1 MAKTNYFQDM
11 TNKYQGNEDWVNM
24 ITGQEIQRS
33 AIKRIFKE
41 MINGAYDYGKYGH
54 YFLDAKF
61 LDNLMVAAAS
71 KLEYYTLL
79 SNATIMYRDYN
90 PNYPNLGFHFTH
102 IQNLRYVY
110 FVLYSALENVK
121 DTYNVAALLDITP
134 NVYNY
139 RNDINNE

>member
-24 ITGQEIQRS
+24 ITGQEIQKS
-33 AIKRIFKE
+33 AVKRIFKE

-61 LDNLMVAAAS
+61 LDNLMVAATS

-79 SNATIMYRDYN
+79 SNAIIMYRDYDA
-90 PNYPNLGFHFTH
+90 NYPNIGFHFTH
-102 IQNLRYVY
+102 VQNLRYIY
-110 FVLYSALENVK
+110 YTLYSVLDNVK
-121 DTYNVAALLDITP
+121 DTYNVSALLDITSYL
-134 NVYNY
+134 YNY